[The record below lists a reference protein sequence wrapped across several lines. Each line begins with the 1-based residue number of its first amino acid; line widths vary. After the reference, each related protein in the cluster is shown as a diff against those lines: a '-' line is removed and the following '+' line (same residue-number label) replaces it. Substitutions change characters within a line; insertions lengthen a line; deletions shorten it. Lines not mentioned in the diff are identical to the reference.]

1 MVALWRRGVGVN
13 FFFANYVKRDID
25 SRGGQDGDHIKSFS
39 SLLLFFSFPPYP
51 TRSLLEP
58 WEREGSHTVLPRLTS
73 SLSCS
78 SATTTRR
85 PRSTSWEALSV
96 WWSCFRRSCSLEFP
110 SSSRT
115 CTMLTCLRRTSY
127 LPGPRWRRWQGRWL
141 GERVRRRRA
150 QHGGGKRG
158 PPWLPFHPLPPQQLQ
173 WLQPGLLTPQPAG
186 ATLWRQAEQHG
197 GLQRRGVSDWLQG
210 TRASPAWGEN
220 I

>member
-1 MVALWRRGVGVN
+1 MYSLKWRHCDEGALVSI

-58 WEREGSHTVLPRLTS
+58 WEREGSHTVLPRLTC

-78 SATTTRR
+78 AATTTRS

-127 LPGPRWRRWQGRWL
+127 LPGPRRYGGVVHFCLHTWGVIQSSL
-141 GERVRRRRA
+141 ISFQSYGE
-150 QHGGGKRG
+150 
-158 PPWLPFHPLPPQQLQ
+158 
-173 WLQPGLLTPQPAG
+173 
-186 ATLWRQAEQHG
+186 
-197 GLQRRGVSDWLQG
+197 D
-210 TRASPAWGEN
+210 
-220 I
+220 